1 MEQIKGTI
9 CNVRYTNTKS
19 GYSVC
24 DLKTD
29 NTQITLVGIMPMLV
43 EGENIV
49 ATGEYVTH
57 PEYGRQ
63 FKVQQC
69 ERSIPTLEEEIVQY
83 LSSGFIKGLGKK
95 TAINIV
101 EKFKDKTFEIFQFDP
116 HRLADVKGISPEKA
130 LLFGQAFLEHEH
142 MRNII
147 MFMQKYGVSS
157 EIAAKI
163 WSRFGI
169 RAENE
174 VRQNPYRLAEP
185 DIGLSFSI
193 CDRIA
198 LSQGIEPTN
207 LERLKSALLYV
218 LSAGT
223 TKGHTY
229 LPKNELIKLGVKLTK
244 VSEELLD
251 NAFDSLLLEE
261 MIFVERQYTDRVYSE
276 EMIKAERY
284 VARKLTGLNTER
296 DDYWIK
302 DCDNLIKAYERE
314 HNVYL
319 DTIQKEAIKCALSNR
334 ICVITGGPGTGK
346 TTIIRTLI
354 EIFES
359 KGLSVVLAAPTGRA
373 AKRVSETS
381 GYEAKTIH
389 RLLEVGYSIEE
400 NEKPYFMRN
409 EDNPVLADVMIIDE
423 ASMIDIVMME
433 ALMKAFSWEA
443 SLILV
448 GDSDQLPSVGP
459 GKVLSDIIECGT
471 FPVVKLKTIYRQ
483 TEESSIIT
491 NAHLINQGNMPAVN
505 EEEGDFFFIPR
516 LSGRDVTNCITSL
529 CTNHINKQFG
539 IDANDIQ
546 VISPMRKGDTGVR
559 NLNNVLQ
566 EVLNPESEDKPQ
578 KLFGNTMFRLGDRVM
593 QIRND
598 YSLPWT
604 LTDKDGFISEGLGV
618 YNGDMG
624 VITDIDFKAELITVR
639 FDDNRVCEYKFD
651 RLESLEHAFATT
663 VHKSQ
668 GTEFPAVIIS
678 LFGVPKSLACRNLLY
693 TAVTRAKKLVV
704 LVGNPTI
711 MEEMIRNTNERERY
725 SGLKE
730 RLM

>member
-516 LSGRDVTNCITSL
+516 LSGRDVINCITSL